1 MIQHQGSDFAGA
13 YFYSCFYG
21 GALYA
26 ATKEVVDRSRPKT
39 RLAKTL
45 NKHATLSRDAI
56 GFSLLTAY
64 EVYQSVSNHK
74 PLDIKDIAAY
84 GLGIATLGYGHK
96 IARGFYNSAKDIC
109 HFTRQCVFPTAE
121 EKMVKSLLLKL

>member
-26 ATKEVVDRSRPKT
+26 ATKEMVDHSRP
-39 RLAKTL
+39 KTL